1 MTSHLNDLQ
10 EIRKMMEKSSRFLS
24 LSGLSGVSAG
34 VIALISAALAYFKRE
49 ELMGSLVSSGFTYAG
64 KAVPAYVEYLTKLA
78 VITLVLALV
87 SGIFFTWRKAK
98 KSISTLWNPVSKK
111 LVLNM
116 AIPLLAGGAVIL
128 TLLTNRVY
136 FLIPELTLIFYG
148 LALISA
154 SQYTY
159 RDVFYLGLCE
169 LILGV
174 VGLGISGYSLL
185 LWTLGF
191 GLLHILY
198 GVVMHQKY
206 DRK

>member
-34 VIALISAALAYFKRE
+34 VVALVAAALAYFKRE
-49 ELMGSLVSSGFTYAG
+49 ELMGSLVGKGFTYAG
-64 KAVPAYVEYLTKLA
+64 KVVPAYVDFLIKLA
-78 VITLVLALV
+78 VITLVLAIA

-98 KSISTLWNPVSKK
+98 KSIGSLWNPVSKK

-128 TLLTNRVY
+128 ALLANHVY

-174 VGLGISGYSLL
+174 LGLGINGYSLL
-185 LWTLGF
+185 LWTMGF

-198 GVVMHQKY
+198 GIIMHQKY